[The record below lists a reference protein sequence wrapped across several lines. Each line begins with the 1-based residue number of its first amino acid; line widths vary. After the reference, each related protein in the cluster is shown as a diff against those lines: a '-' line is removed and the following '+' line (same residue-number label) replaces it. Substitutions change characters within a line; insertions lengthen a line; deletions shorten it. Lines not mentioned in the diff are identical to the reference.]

1 MQVLGGSLK
10 LKTAFNLCCIT
21 DTLAQVDRPDTFQGL
36 IMYIQNFE
44 AFFIA
49 ITILTLTPGLDTA
62 LVIRNTSRAGF
73 SDGCVTSLGICSGLF
88 VHATFSA
95 IGISAIL
102 AQSAELFQ
110 FVKMIGAAYLIWLGL
125 SSLRALLASGQG
137 LNVSTTTHSALNLT
151 RSLREGFLSNVLN
164 PKTAVFYLAFLP
176 QFINPDN
183 SPLIQ
188 SLFMAAIHFVI
199 AMVWQCGLAAALSS
213 AKNLL
218 KNASFMKWMEG
229 TTGVVLVTL
238 GIKLLLE
245 KETI

>member
-1 MQVLGGSLK
+1 MV
-10 LKTAFNLCCIT
+10 
-21 DTLAQVDRPDTFQGL
+21 
-36 IMYIQNFE
+36 IQNFE
-44 AFFIA
+44 TFLIA

-73 SDGCVTSLGICSGLF
+73 ADGCTTSLGICFGLF

-110 FVKMIGAAYLIWLGL
+110 IVKMVGAAYLIWLGI
-125 SSLRALLASGQG
+125 SSLRSLMKTGQG
-137 LNVSTTTHSALNLT
+137 IEVASLAHTQFRLT

-176 QFINPDN
+176 QFINPDY
-183 SPLIQ
+183 SPLAQ
-188 SLFMAAIHFVI
+188 SLLMALIHFAI
-199 AMVWQCGLAAALSS
+199 AMVWQCGLAGALSS

-218 KNASFMKWMEG
+218 KNASFMRWMEG
-229 TTGVVLVTL
+229 TTGVVLVAL

-245 KETI
+245 KPQA

>member
-1 MQVLGGSLK
+1 MV
-10 LKTAFNLCCIT
+10 
-21 DTLAQVDRPDTFQGL
+21 
-36 IMYIQNFE
+36 IQNFE
-44 AFFIA
+44 AFLIA

-73 SDGCVTSLGICSGLF
+73 VDGCTTSLGICFGLF

-110 FVKMIGAAYLIWLGL
+110 IVKMIGAAYLIWLGI
-125 SSLRALLASGQG
+125 SSLRSLMKTGQG
-137 LNVSTTTHSALNLT
+137 IEVASLTHSQFRLT

-176 QFINPDN
+176 QFINPEY
-183 SPLIQ
+183 SPLAQ
-188 SLFMAAIHFVI
+188 SLLMALIHFAI
-199 AMVWQCGLAAALSS
+199 AMVWQCGLAGALSS

-218 KNASFMKWMEG
+218 KNASFMRWMEG
-229 TTGVVLVTL
+229 TTGFVLVAL

-245 KETI
+245 KPQA

>member
-1 MQVLGGSLK
+1 MV
-10 LKTAFNLCCIT
+10 
-21 DTLAQVDRPDTFQGL
+21 
-36 IMYIQNFE
+36 IQNFE
-44 AFFIA
+44 AFLIA

-62 LVIRNTSRAGF
+62 LVIRNSSRAGF
-73 SDGCVTSLGICSGLF
+73 ADGCTTSLGICFGLF

-110 FVKMIGAAYLIWLGL
+110 IVKMVGAAYLIWLGI
-125 SSLRALLASGQG
+125 SSLRSLMKAGQG
-137 LNVSTTTHSALNLT
+137 IEVASLAHAQFRLT

-176 QFINPDN
+176 QFINPDY
-183 SPLIQ
+183 SPLAQ
-188 SLFMAAIHFVI
+188 SLLMALIHFAI
-199 AMVWQCGLAAALSS
+199 AMVWQCGLAGALSS

-218 KNASFMKWMEG
+218 KNASFMRWMEG
-229 TTGVVLVTL
+229 TTGVVLVAL

-245 KETI
+245 KPQA